1 MATIYDALF
10 LQALDLSPGEQ
21 IYIPCED
28 KQEQKKTEKVIKEA
42 MVNAPVD
49 VQLKLRVVRT
59 FKDKKLWVVIAR
71 KNPLH
76 EEFFTKVRTASG
88 DWAVKRTNL
97 GTDATRLRMLEAMI
111 EDGLTEEEIKEHLGE
126 ISEIERKLFFPTIK
140 EEEDSNGC

>member
-1 MATIYDALF
+1 MPSAIFTLAWNT
-10 LQALDLSPGEQ
+10 AE
-21 IYIPCED
+21 
-28 KQEQKKTEKVIKEA
+28 VV
-42 MVNAPVD
+42 VNINSA
-49 VQLKLRVVRT
+49 QFAENS

-88 DWAVKRTNL
+88 DWTVKRTNL

-140 EEEDSNGC
+140 EEEA